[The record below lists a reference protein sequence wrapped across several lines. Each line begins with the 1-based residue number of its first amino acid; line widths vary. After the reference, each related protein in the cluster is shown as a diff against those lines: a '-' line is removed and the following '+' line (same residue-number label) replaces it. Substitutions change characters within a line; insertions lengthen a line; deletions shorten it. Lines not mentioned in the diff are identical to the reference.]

1 MECLGLALRPA
12 MRTRPEQRWG
22 DDDEQRGRRHCYY
35 YCLSCGCYY
44 YVLDDRVEV
53 ALIAVRP
60 VVT

>member
-1 MECLGLALRPA
+1 

-22 DDDEQRGRRHCYY
+22 DYEQRGRRRHCYDY
-35 YCLSCGCYY
+35 LSCYY

-53 ALIAVRP
+53 ALLAVRP